1 MRAPTEVPVDE
12 RASQE
17 GWKRAMPEQHEAARS
32 AAMTAHVD
40 QIVPE
45 IVT

>member
-17 GWKRAMPEQHEAARS
+17 GWKRAMPEQHEAARP
-32 AAMTAHVD
+32 AVATAHVD
-40 QIVPE
+40 QSIPE